1 MIDMLTNLSIFLAGA
16 GTGAAI
22 GYALWRTITHKACS
36 RARHSPLTGKLTRI
50 AQENAAGQQ

>member
-22 GYALWRTITHKACS
+22 GYALWRTVTRKA
-36 RARHSPLTGKLTRI
+36 
-50 AQENAAGQQ
+50 